1 MRTLITA
8 TGVGLAA
15 VASLVGCGGGGS
27 SSAVEAPIPQLAA
40 AKSGTLNQCAA
51 LVSGFSYA
59 DTTISSA
66 VDVAAGSLT
75 VAGKP
80 IAAHCLVTGA
90 MEKRTGSDGKAYQ
103 IGFEM
108 RLPVDWN
115 GRYFYQGNGG
125 LDGAVV
131 PATGSVNG
139 GGGMSNALAQGF
151 AVISSDAGHSGAQT
165 ATFGFEAQARL
176 NYGYQ
181 AAQKL
186 TPMAKGLVKAAY
198 GRGPDR
204 SYFGGC
210 SNGGRHTL
218 VATSR
223 LAAEYDGFLAGSP
236 GYNLPKA
243 AVSQIWGAQQY
254 AKLATPGAMTTAP
267 AFVGGFPIPDLA
279 TGLTASERTLVS
291 NRILAK
297 CDALDGATD
306 GIIGDTAACQ
316 TKFSV
321 SADVP
326 TCSGARDGTCLTALQ
341 KQVLGDIFAGA
352 KTSTGTSIYNTFPV
366 DAGISSG
373 DWAAWEFVN
382 SEALDP
388 LSTGTVFSASP
399 AYIADPL
406 TVSIDT
412 LAAGITATSA
422 TYPVSSMD
430 FMTPPNPSDLSKLK
444 QRGAK
449 VMVYHGVSD
458 AVFSYDD
465 SVSWYQ
471 NLAKANSGDASNFA
485 RLYGVPGMTHC
496 SGGPSTDQFDM
507 LTPLV
512 NWVEHGQAPDTVIA
526 SARGVGNA
534 GGVNADV
541 PATWSP
547 TRTRPLCSY
556 PKVARYKGSGDI
568 ESASSF
574 ACQ

>member
-1 MRTLITA
+1 MRTFMTA
-8 TGVGLAA
+8 TSVSLAAA
-15 VASLVGCGGGGS
+15 VASLVGCGG
-27 SSAVEAPIPQLAA
+27 SASEAPVQQLAA
-40 AKSGTLNQCAA
+40 AKSGPLNQCAA
-51 LVSGFSYA
+51 LASTFSYA

-66 VDVAAGSLT
+66 VDVADGVLT

-90 MEKRTGSDGKAYQ
+90 MERRTGADGSTYQ

-108 RLPVDWN
+108 RLPRAWN

-125 LDGAVV
+125 LDGNVM
-131 PATGSVNG
+131 PATGDVG
-139 GGGMSNALAQGF
+139 GGGALSNALHQGF
-151 AVISSDAGHSGAQT
+151 AVVSSDAGHSGAQT
-165 ATFGFEAQARL
+165 ATFGFEPQARL

-186 TPMAKGLVKAAY
+186 TPMAKNLVKAAY

-223 LAAEYDGFLAGSP
+223 LAAEYDGFLAGAP

-267 AFVGGFPIPDLA
+267 AFLGGFPIPDLSSGLNA
-279 TGLTASERTLVS
+279 TELALVS
-291 NRILAK
+291 KRILAK

-306 GIIGDTAACQ
+306 GIVADTASCQ
-316 TKFSV
+316 TKFSLT
-321 SADVP
+321 ADVP
-326 TCSGARDGTCLTALQ
+326 TCTGGRDGTCLTSLQ

-352 KTSTGTSIYNTFPV
+352 KTSTGTSIYNTFPMDV
-366 DAGISSG
+366 GISSN
-373 DWAAWEFVN
+373 DWKGWEFVN
-382 SEALDP
+382 SQVLDP
-388 LSTGTVFSASP
+388 LSTGTVFSAPP
-399 AYIADPL
+399 AYIANPL
-406 TVSIDT
+406 TASIDA
-412 LAAGITATSA
+412 LVAGITATNA
-422 TYPVSSMD
+422 TYTVSSMD
-430 FMTPPNPSDLSKLK
+430 FMTPPTPSDLSKLK

-465 SVSWYQ
+465 SVTWYQ
-471 NLAKANSGDASNFA
+471 NLAKANNGDASNFA
-485 RLYGVPGMTHC
+485 RLFGVPGMSHC
-496 SGGPSTDQFDM
+496 AGGPSTDQFDM
-507 LTPLV
+507 LSALV
-512 NWVEHGQAPDTVIA
+512 DWVEQGQAPDAVIA
-526 SARGVGNA
+526 SARGAGNA
-534 GGVNADV
+534 GGVNTEV

-547 TRTRPLCSY
+547 SRTRPLCAY